1 MPKVTKAIV
10 DKGLRDLVFDEL
22 FVGNDT
28 KYDFVRIN
36 DRQYGVLITDVNG
49 VERYV
54 RVGAIVAEEREDMT
68 AQELMQSEIDAY
80 NEKQAIKEEKAKAKA
95 EKIAKDKAKR
105 EAEKAKK
112 EAEAKAKAE
121 EEEDDPN
128 QFLPHEVTF

>member
-1 MPKVTKAIV
+1 MAKVTKAIV

-36 DRQYGVLITDVNG
+36 DRQYGVLITDANG

-54 RVGAIVAEEREDMT
+54 RVGAIVAELREDMT
-68 AQELMQSEIDAY
+68 AKELMQSEIDAY
-80 NEKQAIKEEKAKAKA
+80 NAKQDAKAEKEKAKQ

-112 EAEAKAKAE
+112 EEEAQENA
-121 EEEDDPN
+121 
-128 QFLPHEVTF
+128 